1 MTARLAVF
9 SLLVV
14 LAGAGCL
21 PAFWGVAY
29 AGTAEPASVSS
40 TPEHGDLWSWSPSI
54 SADGRFVAFAPASS
68 SLRVAPLKL
77 ASFAMS
83 PSSAEEGWDGAN
95 AGSSDDPLEGA
106 RP

>member
-1 MTARLAVF
+1 MTARLAVS

-14 LAGAGCL
+14 LIGAGCL

-29 AGTAEPASVSS
+29 AGTTERVSVSS
-40 TPEHGDLWSWSPSI
+40 TPEQGDLWSWFPSI
-54 SADGRFVAFAPASS
+54 SADGRFVVFAPASS
-68 SLRVAPLKL
+68 SLRVAALKL
-77 ASFAMS
+77 TSFAMS
-83 PSSAEEGWDGAN
+83 PSSAEECWDGAN